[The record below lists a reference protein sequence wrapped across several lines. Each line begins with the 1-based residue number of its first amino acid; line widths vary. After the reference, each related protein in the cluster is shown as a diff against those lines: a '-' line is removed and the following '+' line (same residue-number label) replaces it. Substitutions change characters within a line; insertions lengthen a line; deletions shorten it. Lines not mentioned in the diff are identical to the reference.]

1 MKNFITQGIAASL
14 LLVSSIAQAV
24 PTLFFDGDISYDAQ
38 TRLLS
43 VNSILTDT
51 FDIVPQPDLTGS
63 LNFDAQYISEFIGF
77 GFVTGTFGSVAG
89 QDDITVLDANMNSL
103 NMNSLLTGNFN
114 NLLMSGNAGD
124 FGSSITGEFVANGG
138 TLEALFGVG
147 NVIALQFNLDVAL
160 NNNTFN
166 QNFNAHIDGRVE
178 GTPTVNVPE
187 PSILALLG
195 LGFLI
200 AGFARSYSI
209 KS

>member
-51 FDIVPQPDLTGS
+51 FDIVPQPDLTGV
-63 LNFDAQYISEFIGF
+63 LNFEAEYVSEFIGW
-77 GFVTGTFGSVAG
+77 GFVTGTFGSIAG
-89 QDDITVLDANMNSL
+89 QNDISVLDANMYP
-103 NMNSLLTGNFN
+103 LLTGNFN
-114 NLLMSGNAGD
+114 SLLMSGNAGD
-124 FGSSITGEFVANGG
+124 FGSSISGEFIANGG

-160 NNNTFN
+160 NDNTFN
-166 QNFNAHIDGRVE
+166 QNFTAHIDGRVE
-178 GTPTVNVPE
+178 GTPAVNVPE

-195 LGFLI
+195 FGFLI
-200 AGFARSYSI
+200 AGFARTYSI